1 MSLTQRVKQGFLRL
15 PLMKKAILTGSAALA
30 VSTVLPWYD
39 LRNSFG
45 VGATYL
51 GIQGPLFVIGLLVLG
66 CGLVSFFNMFFPL
79 MGRQF
84 FNLRKRG
91 GSTAMILGGQA
102 LLLLLVAN
110 SVFYHPDFGA
120 AVSSKATRF
129 GMVLAFASIG
139 MMIIA
144 GWVARRKED
153 EEDDKEEDILE
164 EVTPVPTYSVPSY
177 SAPVSS
183 IPSRPTYGAN
193 QSVDPLTLDARTRYK
208 MMRSQG
214 RYSSNA
220 QNNLW
225 GSGAGSAFGRAGSAS
240 DDNSDN

>member
-91 GSTAMILGGQA
+91 GSTAMTLGGQA

-110 SVFYHPDFGA
+110 SIFYHPDFGA

-139 MMIIA
+139 LMIIA
-144 GWVARRKED
+144 GWMARRKED
-153 EEDDKEEDILE
+153 EENDNVEDVLE
-164 EVTPVPTYSVPSY
+164 AAAPVTPVSTPSYSVPVTGM
-177 SAPVSS
+177 AA
-183 IPSRPTYGAN
+183 RPT
-193 QSVDPLTLDARTRYK
+193 VDPLTLDARTRYK